1 MATYAI
7 GDIQG
12 CAVPFEELLD
22 DLDFD
27 PAQDRVW
34 LTGDLVNRGP
44 HSLETLRIV
53 KGFGQSAV
61 TVLGNHDLHLLAVAE
76 GIREPRPGDS
86 LKKILKA
93 PDRDELIHWLRQL
106 PMVHL
111 DRELKALMVHAGV
124 YPGWGPSKVQRR
136 GAEVE
141 AVLRSDDYAEFLR
154 AMYGS
159 EPRKWSGKL
168 EGMDRLRFIT
178 NSLTRMR
185 YVDTQ
190 RRLDFDQK
198 GPPGSQPPR
207 LAPWYVHPKMKCD
220 GWRVVCGHWSALGF
234 SRQGNI
240 ISLDSGCVWGGALT
254 AVRLDGDNSRQHW
267 QVGCSVNE

>member
-1 MATYAI
+1 MAIYAI

-27 PAQDRVW
+27 PATDRVW

-53 KGFGQSAV
+53 RGFGDSAI

-76 GIREPRPGDS
+76 GIRRPRPGDS
-86 LKKILKA
+86 LKAILKA
-93 PDRDELIHWLRQL
+93 PDRDELLHWLRHL
-106 PMVHL
+106 PMVHV

-124 YPGWGPSKVQRR
+124 YPGWGPSKVQRLGR
-136 GAEVE
+136 EVE
-141 AVLRSDDYAEFLR
+141 TVLQGADYGKFLR

-159 EPRKWSGKL
+159 EPRKWNGDLSG
-168 EGMDRLRFIT
+168 MNRLRFIT
-178 NSLTRMR
+178 NTLTRMR
-185 YVDTQ
+185 YVDSQ
-190 RRLDFDQK
+190 RRLDFDHK

-207 LAPWYVHPKMKCD
+207 LSPWFAHPKMKCD
-220 GWRVVCGHWSALGF
+220 GWRIVCGHWSALGF

-267 QVGCSVNE
+267 QVGCGVHE